1 MTEAAHARAGRLM
14 DEERIE
20 GILSDADHAWLAEH
34 LRDCEQCS
42 HVAGET
48 NRALASLR
56 SVGLEVPRGLASRTQ
71 LRVRL
76 RADALRERTLD
87 AALFFSPRSARI
99 FADLVARASLAE
111 SCRAVAAAAI
121 SQATAKALDRLDFA
135 ARLVAAHPDQE
146 ALLYEASKSI
156 LEQPATAGAAV
167 YALC

>member
-76 RADALRERTLD
+76 RADALRERGIGNKL
-87 AALFFSPRSARI
+87 LW
-99 FADLVARASLAE
+99 
-111 SCRAVAAAAI
+111 AV
-121 SQATAKALDRLDFA
+121 SG
-135 ARLVAAHPDQE
+135 V
-146 ALLYEASKSI
+146 
-156 LEQPATAGAAV
+156 
-167 YALC
+167 